1 MNTRPVH
8 SNIKAISAPA
18 INSPFFS
25 HLQFAIFISKF
36 DQFCELNLKAFQIF
50 LFYLHNNTL
59 FLKLVDQKTIK
70 KEKLRVIAV
79 HFLSNIL
86 CD

>member
-25 HLQFAIFISKF
+25 HLQFSIFISKF
-36 DQFCELNLKAFQIF
+36 DQFCELNLKGFQLL

-70 KEKLRVIAV
+70 KEKFHVIAV

-86 CD
+86 FE